1 MNKLALLS
9 SNVYHYVAIYHPMLI
24 CTKECFFI
32 LDYAVEQRNLERA
45 VINFSLFAYRKL
57 RYISYYKVLLIIFI
71 ASERVGMCTDNPRKH
86 VLFCFYFLLYE
97 ETSFYWQKDVS
108 VPEGECCCELIM
120 VRTFP
125 IPCQFITPQGFLFK
139 ILIKMIF
146 F

>member
-1 MNKLALLS
+1 M
-9 SNVYHYVAIYHPMLI
+9 
-24 CTKECFFI
+24 
-32 LDYAVEQRNLERA
+32 EQRNLERTETTVYELLQSA
-45 VINFSLFAYRKL
+45 INNFNC
-57 RYISYYKVLLIIFI
+57 
-71 ASERVGMCTDNPRKH
+71 VGMGWKCTDNPRKH

-125 IPCQFITPQGFLFK
+125 IPWQFITPQGFLFK